1 MKEALAENKGESFFY
16 VFTFEGYQRMSERRP
31 VLLRVLYKS
40 NMPGERAWF
49 DGPECDRLV
58 ASGKALEVDKD
69 GKGIV
74 PDEPKADEVQVEA
87 GEKNPFAVEGF
98 SKTICDAL
106 ASKGI
111 TTVEGLAAAL
121 KDGLKQ
127 SDLKRVSKQ
136 KWEDLVE
143 FADDAS
149 DDDEDEDEDDDLDD
163 DQEDGSE
170 DEADDSDES

>member
-1 MKEALAENKGESFFY
+1 
-16 VFTFEGYQRMSERRP
+16 MSERRP

-58 ASGKALEVDKD
+58 ASGKAFEIDQD
-69 GKGIV
+69 GEPIV
-74 PDEPKADEVQVEA
+74 PQKQKAAEVQVEA

-111 TTVEGLAAAL
+111 TTVEQLAAAL
-121 KDGLKQ
+121 KVGLKQ

-136 KWEDLVE
+136 RWEDLVE
-143 FADDAS
+143 FAEDAS
-149 DDDEDEDEDDDLDD
+149 DDDEDEGDEEEGDDLDD
-163 DQEDGSE
+163 DQDDGNE